1 VKRTNVQPPPA
12 TLSAPKKELVRH
24 EQLIGVDEAGELT
37 DLSPWTWRR
46 WAYSGRIAS
55 VKLGKRLL
63 IPRSEVNRL
72 ILENTR
78 PALTAAE

>member
-1 VKRTNVQPPPA
+1 MKRKNAQLA
-12 TLSAPKKELVRH
+12 TAVLSAPQDD
-24 EQLIGVDEAGELT
+24 QLMGVDQAGKLT
-37 DLSPWTWRR
+37 TLSPWTWRR
-46 WAYSGRIAS
+46 WAYEGKVSS

-78 PALTAAE
+78 PALSAAE